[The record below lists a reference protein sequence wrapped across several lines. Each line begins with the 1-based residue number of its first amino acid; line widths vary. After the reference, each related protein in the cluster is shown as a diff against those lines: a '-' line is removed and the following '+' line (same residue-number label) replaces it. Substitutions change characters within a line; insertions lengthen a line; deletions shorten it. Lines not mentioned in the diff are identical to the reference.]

1 MLVKT
6 TIFFYS
12 ITNANIA
19 KGECKGKRKSHFRFD
34 YVEPPPIFYK
44 YKDLFLY
51 GEIFSLVRTER
62 RAVSRGMKGKGE
74 GKRQA
79 EEPEFFRLSLCDS
92 SQCYSLTFAR
102 FTLPAVWT
110 STT

>member
-1 MLVKT
+1 MT
-6 TIFFYS
+6 
-12 ITNANIA
+12 NIA
-19 KGECKGKRKSHFRFD
+19 KGECRGKRKSYFRFD
-34 YVEPPPIFYK
+34 YVEPSPIFYK

-51 GEIFSLVRTER
+51 GEIFSFVRTEQR
-62 RAVSRGMKGKGE
+62 VVSRGMKGKGE
-74 GKRQA
+74 RKRQA